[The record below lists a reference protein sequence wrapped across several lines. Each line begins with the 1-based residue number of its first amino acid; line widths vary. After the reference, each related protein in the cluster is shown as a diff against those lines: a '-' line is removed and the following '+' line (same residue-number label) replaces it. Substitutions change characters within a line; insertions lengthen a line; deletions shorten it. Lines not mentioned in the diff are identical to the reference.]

1 MPFIGGETDRN
12 GTYILN
18 FFKCQPALNYGYGKC
33 REKWQMPTDAPGPR
47 ATVEAVKDVMRFWLD
62 MGCDGFR
69 VDMASSLVKN
79 DTHHKSIP
87 VPSGAILPLCWT
99 RNTPKPLW

>member
-47 ATVEAVKDVMRFWLD
+47 ATVEAVKDVMRFWWIWAA
-62 MGCDGFR
+62 MVSVWICIQPGQE
-69 VDMASSLVKN
+69 
-79 DTHHKSIP
+79 
-87 VPSGAILPLCWT
+87 
-99 RNTPKPLW
+99 

>member
-1 MPFIGGETDRN
+1 MVTASAA
-12 GTYILN
+12 
-18 FFKCQPALNYGYGKC
+18 KSGKC
-33 REKWQMPTDAPGPR
+33 HRRPGPR

-79 DTHHKSIP
+79 DTHHKKYTCAIWRDIAAMLDQGIP
-87 VPSGAILPLCWT
+87 RSRSGERMEPAAPSP
-99 RNTPKPLW
+99 